1 MPLGELNGVHPGSVI
16 IHRGEQAAVAVAP
29 TLQGRVLDG
38 LGRPLD
44 RQGPVTKEQS
54 YPLYPPPRNPLEKKR
69 IRTPLDVGIRAING
83 LLTCGKGQRVGIFSG
98 SGVGKSVLLGA
109 IARHTQADVNVIALI
124 GERGREVREF
134 IERNL
139 GEQARKKTVMVVAT
153 SDQPAL
159 VRRRGAFVATAI
171 AEYFRD
177 QGHQVL
183 LMMDSLTRLA
193 MAQRE
198 IGLSIGDPPT
208 ARGYTPT
215 VFALLPKLLERVG
228 NADTD
233 GSITGLYTVLVENND
248 MDDPI
253 AEAVRSIVDG
263 HIVLSHDLASKKHYP
278 AIDLSRSLSRVMSD
292 ITTREHQEAAGQ
304 LRELL
309 AVYQRAEDLIA
320 IGAYVPGSRPD
331 IDRAI
336 SMIDA
341 MHDYLRQDCEES
353 VSFEES
359 VQSLRTLFRAD
370 AV

>member
-1 MPLGELNGVHPGSVI
+1 M
-16 IHRGEQAAVAVAP
+16 
-29 TLQGRVLDG
+29 
-38 LGRPLD
+38 
-44 RQGPVTKEQS
+44 
-54 YPLYPPPRNPLEKKR
+54 
-69 IRTPLDVGIRAING
+69 
-83 LLTCGKGQRVGIFSG
+83 
-98 SGVGKSVLLGA
+98 LLGA

-159 VRRRGAFVATAI
+159 VRLRGAFVATAI
-171 AEYFRD
+171 AEFFRD
-177 QGHQVL
+177 QGGHVL

-215 VFALLPKLLERVG
+215 VFALLPKLLERAG
-228 NADTD
+228 TADMD
-233 GSITGLYTVLVENND
+233 GSITGLYTVLVENDD

-253 AEAVRSIVDG
+253 ADAVRSIVDG
-263 HIVLSHDLASKKHYP
+263 HIVLSRDLASQNHYP
-278 AIDLSRSLSRVMSD
+278 AIDLSLSLSRVMSD
-292 ITTREHQEAAGQ
+292 ITSREHQEAAGH

-309 AVYQRAEDLIA
+309 AVYQQAEDLIA
-320 IGAYVPGSRPD
+320 IGAYSPGTRID

-336 SMIDA
+336 AMIDA
-341 MHDYLRQDCEES
+341 LNDYLRQDCEER

-359 VQSLRTLFRAD
+359 VQCLQKLFRSD
-370 AV
+370 TG